1 MKMKYVVAICLFI
14 MLLSG
19 CIRYET
25 DRVRHGRISVT
36 VKESDHHLRIDAKFK
51 RSQTYQVARIIKE
64 ELDHNTSDEKL
75 HTATFTIHDDDK
87 LFVRLR
93 KGRLKIRLY
102 KDENDEVTYNRVKRL
117 ADQIKIVMTSD
128 QAQR

>member
-36 VKESDHHLRIDAKFK
+36 VKESDHQLRVDARFR
-51 RSQTYQVARIIKE
+51 RSQTDEVARIIKD
-64 ELDHNTSDEKL
+64 ELDEALYNEDNRST
-75 HTATFTIHDDDK
+75 TFTIRDDDK
-87 LFVRLR
+87 LFVRLK
-93 KGRLKIRLY
+93 KGRLKIRFD
-102 KDENDEVTYNRVKRL
+102 KDENDQAAYDRVKRI
-117 ADQIKIVMTSD
+117 ADQVKIILTSD
-128 QAQR
+128 QVQR

>member
-36 VKESDHHLRIDAKFK
+36 VKESDHQLRIDAKFK

-75 HTATFTIHDDDK
+75 HTATFTIRDDDK

-93 KGRLKIRLY
+93 KGRLKIRLD
-102 KDENDEVTYNRVKRL
+102 KDENDEVTYNRVRRL
-117 ADQIKIVMTSD
+117 ADQIKIIITSE

>member
-25 DRVRHGRISVT
+25 DRVRHGRVSVT
-36 VKESDHHLRIDAKFK
+36 VKESDRQLRIDAKFK
-51 RSQTYQVARIIKE
+51 RSQTDQVARIIKDA
-64 ELDHNTSDEKL
+64 LDGNTSDENM
-75 HTATFTIHDDDK
+75 HATTFTIRDDDK

-93 KGRLKIRLY
+93 KGRLKIRLD
-102 KDENDEVTYNRVKRL
+102 KDENDEVTYNRVRRL
-117 ADQIKIVMTSD
+117 ADQIKIIITSE

>member
-19 CIRYET
+19 YIRYET
-25 DRVRHGRISVT
+25 DRVRHGRVSVT
-36 VKESDHHLRIDAKFK
+36 VKESDHQLRIDAKFK
-51 RSQTYQVARIIKE
+51 RSQTDQVARIIKDA
-64 ELDHNTSDEKL
+64 LDGNASDENM
-75 HTATFTIHDDDK
+75 HATTFTIRDDDK

-93 KGRLKIRLY
+93 KGRLKIRLD
-102 KDENDEVTYNRVKRL
+102 KDENDEVTYNRVRRL
-117 ADQIKIVMTSD
+117 ADQIKIIITSE

>member
-25 DRVRHGRISVT
+25 DRVRHGRVSIT
-36 VKESDHHLRIDAKFK
+36 VKESDHQLRVDARFK
-51 RSQTYQVARIIKE
+51 RSQTDDIARIIKD
-64 ELDHNTSDEKL
+64 ELEGASYNEDNRST
-75 HTATFTIHDDDK
+75 TFTIRNDDK
-87 LFVRLR
+87 LLVRLK
-93 KGRLKIRLY
+93 KGRLKIRLD
-102 KDENDEVTYNRVKRL
+102 KDENDEVTYNRVRRL
-117 ADQIKIVMTSD
+117 ADHIKIIVTSE

>member
-1 MKMKYVVAICLFI
+1 MKYVVAICLFI

-25 DRVRHGRISVT
+25 DRVRHGRVSVT
-36 VKESDHHLRIDAKFK
+36 VKESDHQLRIDARFK
-51 RSQTYQVARIIKE
+51 RSQTGEVARIIKE
-64 ELDHNTSDEKL
+64 ELNRNTSDENI
-75 HTATFTIHDDDK
+75 HATTFTIRDEDK

-93 KGRLKIRLY
+93 KGHLKIRFD
-102 KDENDEVTYNRVKRL
+102 KDENDEEAYNRVRRL
-117 ADQIKIVMTSD
+117 ADQIKIIITSE

>member
-25 DRVRHGRISVT
+25 DRVRHGRVSIT
-36 VKESDHHLRIDAKFK
+36 VKESDHQLRVDAKFK
-51 RSQTYQVARIIKE
+51 RSQTDQVARIIKE
-64 ELDHNTSDEKL
+64 ELDRNASDENI
-75 HTATFTIHDDDK
+75 HATTFTIRDDDK

-93 KGRLKIRLY
+93 KGRLKIRLD

-117 ADQIKIVMTSD
+117 ADQIKIVMASD
-128 QAQR
+128 QARR

>member
-1 MKMKYVVAICLFI
+1 MKYVVAICLFI

-25 DRVRHGRISVT
+25 DRVRHGRVSVT
-36 VKESDHHLRIDAKFK
+36 VKESDRQLRIDAKFK
-51 RSQTYQVARIIKE
+51 RSQTDQVARIIKDA
-64 ELDHNTSDEKL
+64 LDGNTSDENM
-75 HTATFTIHDDDK
+75 HATTFTIRDDDK

-93 KGRLKIRLY
+93 KGRLKIRLD
-102 KDENDEVTYNRVKRL
+102 KDENDEVTYNRVRRL
-117 ADQIKIVMTSD
+117 ADQIKIIITSE